1 MNGVVMPILEP
12 DANAM
17 RIHLER
23 MFGGDLDGAQ
33 NGLIELAWTA
43 STPDKQGRHA
53 LKHAVMFGTDRLDEC
68 VAEAVRQNSIPGQN
82 VFIGAALRKPDT
94 PPFGRG
100 EDSDFYAATSL
111 WIDIDEQAAAEKL
124 VERFSR
130 CPPTTIVVTGR
141 APHIR
146 VQCWWRLDEP
156 IRDPDQ
162 LRAQVA
168 GLAAHFDGDPSVV
181 NPGRVMRLAG
191 SIAWP
196 LKPGRTR
203 ERTEISK
210 RQGLAVVP
218 YMMQTLARYYP
229 PATQPAAQQGPNLA
243 PAAAGPSLNLHSG
256 VTAAQVMAEVQGG
269 KQWHN
274 GVLRLVGHWITR
286 GWSDVEIL
294 GQAAGLTLPGYTVA
308 QTIADMRQMISSG
321 RVKWQTPEPEVDLGS
336 AEKTASP
343 LPLIWFGDVVPS
355 LDASDI
361 VEDVICDAQMSVVY
375 GESNCGKTFFASDM
389 ALHLATGTP
398 WRGKAVEAGGVIY
411 VAAEGGFGI
420 RNRVAAY
427 RQHKRFDG
435 VEVPFGIVPS
445 SVNLLDPK
453 ADTPRLIALIQQ
465 AADQVAVPIRLVV
478 IDTLSRAMAGGNEN
492 SPEDMG
498 ALVING
504 DKIRQAT
511 GAHLMFVHHSGKDL
525 AAGARG
531 HSLLRAAT
539 DTEIEVSRQEGA
551 DHSVARVMKQRE
563 MPVEG
568 EFGFALDVVEL
579 GLNRRGKVVTSC
591 VVRPMEGLPDAPR
604 KAIKLGD
611 GAAGALKALINL
623 TATDGIAEQRHIDG
637 RVVSAIRLQ
646 VWRSEMRHRAI
657 TPPDNVTRERTL
669 WHRFCQELDRKGK
682 IGVSGDF
689 VWVIQ

>member
-12 DANAM
+12 DADAM

-33 NGLIELAWTA
+33 DGLIELAWTA

-68 VAEAVRQNSIPGQN
+68 VAEAVKQNSIPGQN

-111 WIDIDEQAAAEKL
+111 WIDIDEQAAAEQL

-156 IRDPDQ
+156 IRDADQ

-218 YMMQTLARYYP
+218 YMVQTLARYYP
-229 PATQPAAQQGPNLA
+229 SATQPNAQQGEA
-243 PAAAGPSLNLHSG
+243 PAGAGPSLNLHSG

-321 RVKWQTPEPEVDLGS
+321 RVKWQTPEPEVDLGA

-343 LPLIWFGDVVPS
+343 LPLIWFGDVAPS

-427 RQHKRFDG
+427 RQARGYDG

-453 ADTPRLIALIQQ
+453 ADTPKLISLIQQ

-579 GLNRRGKVVTSC
+579 GVNRRGKAVTSC
-591 VVRPMEGLPDAPR
+591 VVRPMDDLPDAPR
-604 KAIKLGD
+604 KATKLTD
-611 GAAGALKALINL
+611 GAASGLKSLVNL
-623 TATDGIAEQRHIDG
+623 TAREGIAVKQIIEG
-637 RVVSAIRLQ
+637 RTCNAVLRDT
-646 VWRSEMRHRAI
+646 WRKDCRYTGV
-657 TPPDNVTRERTL
+657 TPSDDPSRERVY
-669 WHRFCQELDRKGK
+669 WHRICQELVRKGK
-682 IGVSGDF
+682 ILISGEF
-689 VWVIQ
+689 VWLV